1 MGIEIKDGNYNYV
14 EDEIVEVV
22 PIETEPISISE
33 KVEIFQDKIVELAT
47 ELETIK
53 EEINNAWWCAWKM
66 AHASTRWNRG

>member
-1 MGIEIKDGNYNYV
+1 
-14 EDEIVEVV
+14 
-22 PIETEPISISE
+22 
-33 KVEIFQDKIVELAT
+33 VEIFQDKIVELAT

>member
-53 EEINNAWWCAWKM
+53 EEINNA
-66 AHASTRWNRG
+66 